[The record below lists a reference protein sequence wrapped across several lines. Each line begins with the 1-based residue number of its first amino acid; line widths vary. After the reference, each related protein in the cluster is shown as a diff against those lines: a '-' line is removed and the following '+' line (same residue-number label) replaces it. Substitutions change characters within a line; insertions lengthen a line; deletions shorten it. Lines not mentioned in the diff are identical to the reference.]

1 MEYVTLNNGV
11 HMPLLG
17 LGTWDLR
24 GEDCERVVREAAD
37 TGYRLFDTAQMYG
50 NEREVGDALR
60 RSGIDREE
68 LFVTTKLYRPSASYD
83 RAKRGIEE
91 SLKALDL
98 EYIDLLLI
106 HEPYDQAPAMYRAME
121 EALERGQVRAIGV
134 SNFKSLMYE
143 NLLQTCDVVPAVDQV
158 EAHVYFAQRT
168 LQRNLA
174 AHGTMMQAWAPFT
187 EGRRPIFQEP
197 TLRDIAES
205 HGKTAAQVAL
215 RYLIQLGI
223 GVIPKSSK
231 RGRLRQNINVFDF
244 SLTDTEMDAISALDE
259 GKSLF
264 GWY

>member
-11 HMPLLG
+11 RMPLLG

-24 GEDCERVVREAAD
+24 GDECERVVGEAAD
-37 TGYRLFDTAQMYG
+37 EGYRLFDTAQMYG
-50 NEREVGDALR
+50 NEREVGKALR
-60 RSGIDREE
+60 RCGVDRGD

-83 RAKRGIEE
+83 RARRGIEE

-106 HEPYDQAPAMYRAME
+106 HEPYDQSPAMYRAME

-158 EAHVYFAQRT
+158 EAHVYHAQRP
-168 LQRNLA
+168 LQRTLA

-197 TLRDIAES
+197 TLRDIAEG

-244 SLTDTEMDAISALDE
+244 SLTDAEMDAIAALDE
-259 GKSLF
+259 GRSLF